1 MIHPRCFFL
10 LFCLFPLLV
19 VAQTNADYQ
28 KKYQAG
34 KQLVADG
41 KYTQAREALRPVLR
55 VSPANAYSA
64 YAHYFTALA
73 SFKNKQPLEAKQ
85 MLTTLQQKF
94 PTWKQLDEVRYLL
107 ANISL
112 DEADYAGAFGALKA
126 IRSEAMKPAV
136 AGLKKYYFEQIKDLS
151 TLKKLQ
157 TTYPDDAVLAE
168 VLVDRLLVTQPAKED
183 KTLADRLQK
192 QFRIERQAKVEEKPV
207 VEVKKTGYN
216 VAVLFPFQVDQLNP
230 GIPSRSNQFALDM
243 YEGIKLGKEKLAES
257 GVQINLF
264 AYDIA
269 NDANKALDLVNSPE
283 FASMDLLI
291 GPLYA
296 ETNKVVS
303 TFASANQIALINPI
317 SYNQKILQDNPH
329 SFLVQTSPELRA
341 AKAAEYATKNFQ
353 PNSALIFYGTAPDDS
368 LMAYAYRDQVK
379 ASGGKVLILKKMT
392 NAQFGTSLQWV
403 KSGTV
408 GHIFLATANQSVATT
423 FMSALAV
430 ADSKV
435 PVITNPNLFD
445 FPMVGYDQ
453 YEQRNVHFIY
463 PEYVNHASD
472 SVKTFSNRYITK
484 NNIIPSLYSYQGYDL
499 TVFFGQLLGK
509 FGVHFDAELHR
520 LPATKA
526 MTLSGFDYTGSS
538 NANQYV
544 PLLKFVQSSLVPVTR
559 VE

>member
-1 MIHPRCFFL
+1 MIHQRYLLL
-10 LFCLFPLLV
+10 LFCLFPLLA

-41 KYTQAREALRPVLR
+41 KYVQAREALRPVLR
-55 VSPANAYSA
+55 VSPANGYAA
-64 YAHYFTALA
+64 YAHYFSALA

-85 MLTTLQQKF
+85 MLATLQQKF

-112 DEADYAGAFGALKA
+112 DEADYAGAFSSLKA
-126 IRSEAMKPAV
+126 IRSEAMKPV
-136 AGLKKYYFEQIKDLS
+136 VVGLKKHYFDQVKDLS

-168 VLVDRLLVTQPAKED
+168 VLVDRLLATQPGKED

-192 QFRIERQAKVEEKPV
+192 QFKIERQAKVEEKPMAV
-207 VEVKKTGYN
+207 VKKDKYN
-216 VAVLFPFQVDQLNP
+216 IAVLFPFQLDQLNP
-230 GIPSRSNQFALDM
+230 SNASRSNQFALDM
-243 YEGIKLGKEKLAES
+243 YEGIKLGKEKLAET

-269 NDANKALDLVNSPE
+269 NDANKALDLINSSE

-296 ETNKVVS
+296 ETNKVVA
-303 TFASANQIALINPI
+303 TYASASQIALINPI

-341 AKAAEYATKNFQ
+341 AKAAEYAAKNFL
-353 PNSALIFYGTAPDDS
+353 PNAALIFYGTAPDDS
-368 LMAYAYRDQVK
+368 VMAYAYRDKVK
-379 ASGGKVLILKKMT
+379 ATGGKVMILKKMV
-392 NAQFGTSLQWV
+392 NAQFGTSLQWL

-408 GHIFLATANQSVATT
+408 GHIFLATSNQSVATT

-445 FPMVGYDQ
+445 FPMIGYDQ

-463 PEYVNHASD
+463 PEYVNHSSD
-472 SVKTFSNRYITK
+472 SVKTFNNRYITK
-484 NNIIPSLYSYQGYDL
+484 NNIIPSVYSYQGYDL

-509 FGVHFDAELHR
+509 FGQHFDADLRR
-520 LPATKA
+520 LPPTKA
-526 MTLSGFDYTGSS
+526 MTLSGFDYTGS

-544 PLLKFVQSSLVPVTR
+544 PLLKFVQSRLVPVNR